1 MPEWSL
7 ANGNRFM
14 FDNASLVLSGPD
26 SFDFLQAQLTSDLA
40 KVTTGAAPALTAWC
54 NPKGRVICLFRVRQ
68 SDEGVWRLT
77 LPALLAD
84 PASQRLIMYR
94 FRSKV
99 DIDRDAAGAEDL
111 GVAANDSE
119 DEWRRSLIVSG
130 IPYVDSA
137 QSERF
142 TPHMLNL
149 DLLGAVDFDKGC
161 YPGQEIVARTH
172 FRGVSKRRLRRF
184 SAASGHNPGDK
195 VQMAGR
201 DAGEIVN
208 ALGGELLAVVPVDGS
223 EFSVAGELLTP
234 ETLPYGED
242 SPD

>member
-1 MPEWSL
+1 
-7 ANGNRFM
+7 M
-14 FDNASLVLSGPD
+14 FDNTSLILSGPD
-26 SFDFLQAQLTSDLA
+26 TFEFLQAQLTNDLGKISA
-40 KVTTGAAPALTAWC
+40 DAAPVLSAWC
-54 NPKGRVICLFRVRQ
+54 SAKGRVICLFRVRPGN
-68 SDEGVWRLT
+68 DGDWRLT
-77 LPALLAD
+77 LPAALAD
-84 PASQRLIMYR
+84 PVSQRLAMYR

-99 DIDRDAAGAEDL
+99 SIDREAAAAEDL
-111 GVAANDSE
+111 GVAQGDSE
-119 DEWRRSLIVSG
+119 TAWRKNLIVSG
-130 IPYVDSA
+130 IAYVDSA

-149 DLLGAVDFDKGC
+149 DLLGAVDFEKGC

-184 SAASGHNPGDK
+184 SAGTEHKPGDK

-208 ALGGELLAVVPVDGS
+208 ALDGELLAVVPVDGS
-223 EFSVAGELLTP
+223 DFSVAGEPLIP

-242 SPD
+242 SSG

>member
-1 MPEWSL
+1 
-7 ANGNRFM
+7 M

-26 SFDFLQAQLTSDLA
+26 SFDFLQAQLTSDLGA
-40 KVTTGAAPALTAWC
+40 VPADAAPVLSAWC
-54 NPKGRVICLFRVRQ
+54 SPKGRVICLFRVRRN
-68 SDEGVWRLT
+68 SEGLWRLT
-77 LPALLAD
+77 LPAALAD
-84 PASQRLIMYR
+84 AACQRLIMYR

-99 DIDRDAAGAEDL
+99 DIERDAAEAEDL
-111 GVAANDSE
+111 GVAADDNQ
-119 DEWRRSLIVSG
+119 DEWRRGLIVSG

-184 SAASGHNPGDK
+184 SADTEHRPGDK
-195 VQMAGR
+195 VQSAGR
-201 DAGEIVN
+201 DAGEVVN
-208 ALGGELLAVVPVDGS
+208 ALGGDLLAVVPVDGDD
-223 EFSVAGELLTP
+223 FSVAGEALIP
-234 ETLPYGED
+234 ETLPYAEGVTD
-242 SPD
+242 